1 MPTLLLGVTG
11 GIAAYKS
18 VDLASRLRKL
28 GWEVHVVMTEA
39 ATRFVAPLTFQS
51 VSRNPVHVGMW
62 GDTRGESARG
72 SSGIEHV
79 DVGKGV
85 DAFLIAPATANTL
98 ARLAAGLADDML
110 TTTAL
115 AVDAPLVLAP
125 AMNPRMWHHP
135 ATQANLKILAERG
148 AHVISPDAGEMA
160 CGDVGVGRLPEP
172 AAIAAWLEAFVA
184 ARASMNGQR
193 VLVTAGGTREPLDP
207 VRYLGNRSSGKM
219 GHAIARAAASRGAR
233 VVLVTTAPGT
243 APAGVEVVA
252 VETAL
257 DMHEAVLARFDDQ
270 DVIVMAAAVADYRPA
285 EAHAAK
291 RKKDGDAWTV
301 TLVPNPD
308 ILAEL
313 GRRKRHQVLVGFAA
327 ETGDPVEA
335 ARGKLVRKNADLI
348 VANDVSVPGQGF
360 EVDTNRVL
368 VVGPE
373 GVVADWPLMD
383 KLAIGHKLW
392 DLLALRRP
400 AQAPAP

>member
-28 GWEVHVVMTEA
+28 GWEVHVIMTEA
-39 ATRFVAPLTFQS
+39 ATRFVGPLTFEA
-51 VSRNPVHVGMW
+51 VTRHAVHVGMW
-62 GDTRGESARG
+62 GQTGG
-72 SSGIEHV
+72 GVEHV
-79 DVGKGV
+79 DLGKGV
-85 DAFLIAPATANTL
+85 EAFLIAPASANTL
-98 ARLAAGLADDML
+98 ARLAAGFADDLL

-115 AVDAPLVLAP
+115 AAQAPLVLAP

-135 ATQANLKILAERG
+135 ATQANLRILMDRG
-148 AHVISPDAGEMA
+148 AQVIPPDAGEMA
-160 CGDVGVGRLPEP
+160 CGDVGIGRLPDP
-172 AAIAAWLEAFVA
+172 AAIVAWLEAFVA
-184 ARASMNGQR
+184 SKASWAGQR

-233 VVLVTTAPGT
+233 VVVVTTAPGT
-243 APAGVEVVA
+243 APPGVEVVP

-257 DMHEAVLARFDDQ
+257 EMHDAVLARFDDQ
-270 DVIVMAAAVADYRPA
+270 DVVVMSAAVADYRPA

-360 EVDTNRVL
+360 ETDTNRVL

-373 GVVADWPLMD
+373 GIVADWPLMD

-392 DLLALRRP
+392 ELLAERR
-400 AQAPAP
+400 QAAP